1 MEEKQILPHHLE
13 LWQKTL
19 NWTPSSS
26 VLEKWQELYN
36 QILSKNKYLN
46 LTRITTVEEFWEK
59 NLWDSLAPIID
70 YDFKNKK
77 VIDIGTGGGFPGLP
91 CAIAFPESEFI
102 LMDSIAKKVNFIDET
117 KQILNIENVIT
128 LTNRAEIIGQDINHR
143 NKYDFALIRA
153 VAAISVCLEY
163 TLPLLKQGGIAIL
176 YRGNIEQQE
185 QEKIAKVAYK
195 LGGELIEIVNKNTP
209 INNYIRNNVYIK
221 KITNTPKK
229 YPREVGKPTKNPL

>member
-19 NWTPSSS
+19 NWTPSPSI
-26 VLEKWQELYN
+26 LEKWQELYN
-36 QILSKNKYLN
+36 HILIKNKYLN

-70 YDFKNKK
+70 YDLKNKK

-117 KQILNIENVIT
+117 KQILNIENIIT
-128 LTNRAEIIGQDINHR
+128 LINRAEIIGRDINHR

-153 VAAISVCLEY
+153 VAEISVCLEY

-209 INNYIRNNVYIK
+209 INNYTRNNVYIK